1 MLITFLTG
9 TFSVVNVIYN
19 ELTVAERSFDTG
31 IRDISMGLMR
41 DFRESTLPNIYSA
54 TFHQHE

>member
-9 TFSVVNVIYN
+9 TFSVVKVIYN

-31 IRDISMGLMR
+31 IRDVSMGLMR
-41 DFRESTLPNIYSA
+41 DFRESTLPNKYSA
-54 TFHQHE
+54 TFSPT